1 MKAVPPVKKANII
14 AIETSCDETSVAI
27 FNSELEVLSSVVASQ
42 FKWHERFG
50 GVVPEVAARAHMELL
65 NKSILQSLHDAK
77 MHISEINAVA
87 VHNGP
92 GLAGAL
98 LVGLSAAKMI
108 ALGLGVPL
116 IAVNHVHSH
125 IYACRMSANKDI
137 FPCVGMVVSGGHS
150 ILFECKTAMDMK
162 RLGGTIDD
170 AAGEAFDKVAALL
183 GLGFPGGPAVE
194 KIALTGNSN
203 AYQYP
208 KSFFYEDRLDFSF
221 SGLKTAVLYTIAP
234 PGQPRLL
241 DLDIEL
247 IKADIAAS
255 FQKAVVDV
263 LVAKA
268 IAALK
273 KTGLKRLAV
282 GGGVVANKSLREKL
296 SVEINLAGGELY
308 LPERNLCT
316 DNAAMAALSVE
327 AWRKGV
333 FTSLDV
339 DIKPTVF

>member
-1 MKAVPPVKKANII
+1 MTPLNQANII

-27 FNSELEVLSSVVASQ
+27 FNDKLEVLSSVVASQ

-65 NKSILQSLHDAK
+65 NKSILQALQDAN
-77 MHISEINAVA
+77 MPVSQISAVA

-108 ALGLGVPL
+108 ALGLNVPL

-125 IYACRMSANKDI
+125 IYACRMSAGKDI

-150 ILFECKTAMDMK
+150 ILFECQTALEMK

-194 KIALTGNSN
+194 REALSGNPN
-203 AYQYP
+203 EYAFP

-234 PGQPRLL
+234 PGQARPAIVESGKKR
-241 DLDIEL
+241 
-247 IKADIAAS
+247 ADIAAS

-263 LVAKA
+263 LVSKA
-268 IAALK
+268 LQALK

-282 GGGVVANKSLREKL
+282 GGGVVANQTLRQKL
-296 SVEINLAGGELY
+296 LEDTKLNGIELY
-308 LPERNLCT
+308 LPEKNLCT

-327 AWRKGV
+327 AWKQNI

-339 DIKPTVF
+339 DIRPTVF